1 MIVVAVVLITA
12 ALVLYSVGVWSERL
26 AGVLRWWHIGFFAA
40 GFACDMAGTA
50 TMSGIVG
57 FSSGNPA
64 LIAVMESA
72 GLLALILMGIHLAWA
87 VLVMVRGSTRARHTF
102 HRFSLLVWCIWL
114 VPYLAGA
121 IGANS

>member
-12 ALVLYSVGVWSERL
+12 ALVLYSVGVWAERL
-26 AGVLRWWHIGFFAA
+26 AGVLRRWHAGFFAA
-40 GFACDMAGTA
+40 GFTCDTAGTVA
-50 TMSGIVG
+50 MSRIGDHR
-57 FSSGNPA
+57 SGHPL

-72 GLLALILMGIHLAWA
+72 GAVALILMGVHLAWA
-87 VLVMVRGSTRARHTF
+87 VVVLVRGSARARHTF

-121 IGANS
+121 IGSS